1 MDRIVKTTEEA
12 QKQILRKFVNLPI
25 GSKLEIMKLNRNIFY
40 KFREKHQDVSMEIL
54 SYASLLK
61 AIEKFCEKQ
70 PELDLNIV
78 KMRSKTVKKQ
88 PKQDRLL
95 DRWALIKEL
104 KSKNLSYR
112 EVSKYLKKYHKLDVA
127 HSTIYAMWQ
136 ELENNNKE
144 K

>member
-54 SYASLLK
+54 SYTSLLK